1 MGRGKFDI
9 VEKRVEKI
17 PPFCFF
23 LTGICNFK
31 IYFRERETKS
41 NQISIE
47 RGILWIGIAT
57 TIFAFIVDYERSKQK
72 KNQTNQKMKKKSL
85 EMRFFKQ

>member
-1 MGRGKFDI
+1 MDWNKDYR
-9 VEKRVEKI
+9 R
-17 PPFCFF
+17 
-23 LTGICNFK
+23 
-31 IYFRERETKS
+31 
-41 NQISIE
+41 
-47 RGILWIGIAT
+47 IAT